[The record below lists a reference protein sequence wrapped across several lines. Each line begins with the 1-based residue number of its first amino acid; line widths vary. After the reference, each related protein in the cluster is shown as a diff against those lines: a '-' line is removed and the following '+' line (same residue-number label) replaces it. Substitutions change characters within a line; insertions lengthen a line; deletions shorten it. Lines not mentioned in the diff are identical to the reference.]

1 MLKAAKIPKYES
13 IMQKRKQMWGF
24 RNKLGQEE
32 PVDVN
37 KEKRSKYSFWKYSSK
52 TSTRILFIVSL
63 HL

>member
-1 MLKAAKIPKYES
+1 
-13 IMQKRKQMWGF
+13 MQKRKQMWGF